1 MKWLVSST
9 IVASL
14 LVVNPAVAAEIIGE
28 QEFMKNCA
36 VCHGSGGK
44 GNGSIIDF
52 LKESPADLTQIRKNN
67 NERFPMQATYEI
79 IVDAGRTRAH
89 GNKDMPIWGDK
100 YAQEII
106 EREGE
111 FGMNNGSSSK
121 QRVLELVFYLA
132 TIQE

>member
-1 MKWLVSST
+1 MKWLVSS
-9 IVASL
+9 IVVASL
-14 LVVNPAVAAEIIGE
+14 LVVSPAASAETIGE
-28 QEFMKNCA
+28 REFMKNCA

-52 LKESPADLTQIRKNN
+52 LKQSPADLTQIRKNN
-67 NERFPMQATYEI
+67 HDRFPMQATYEI

-106 EREGE
+106 DREGE
-111 FGMNNGSSSK
+111 FGMDNGSSAK